1 MSTKTRTSYYA
12 NIVESSV
19 PRVTVGLA
27 DQTGIPQRVGALA
40 LTDDREWGVHI
51 PTTMTILTPDA
62 LRRMADRIEEWEAN
76 NQKNGA

>member
-12 NIVESSV
+12 NIVESAV

-27 DQTGIPQRVGALA
+27 DRAGIPQRVGALA
-40 LTDDREWGVHI
+40 LTDDRELGVCI